1 MKIGDF
7 ICAATHA
14 NFLNQAF
21 GTNYKGWMKSAWK
34 YNDDNIVWMV
44 HFDKTNRG
52 GWKNS
57 FVSDNRIKE
66 ENVYGQRL
74 WDGKPASAILLP
86 YNRITFEIVDGNGS
100 RKYVFKGVFKY
111 DEENSN
117 PLLNRYYDKV
127 SDEF

>member
-14 NFLNQAF
+14 DFLNQAF

-34 YNDDNIVWMV
+34 YDKEKIVWMV
-44 HFDKTNRG
+44 HFDKTNRD

-57 FVSDNRIKE
+57 FISDNRIKE

-74 WDGKPASAILLP
+74 WDGEPMEHILGP
-86 YNRITFEIVDGNGS
+86 KRITFEIVDGNGS

-117 PLLNRYYDKV
+117 PRSNRFFDKV
-127 SDEF
+127 DDEF